1 MLGLSLLAVIAGF
14 GRAVGKFRQRTVRS
28 ALKWIVIGSGVAA
41 VGVAYGVWQAVQDPV
56 RIDALVGQPVIVE
69 GSVQSAKDVAG
80 GRMYEL
86 FIDRVQRTGQV
97 TRTQVK
103 VDWTAWA
110 PTGELAHLS
119 AGEDVTASGVL
130 VFPPVTTNKGVPLR
144 KELAQGGI
152 FYEFEGHLETSA
164 MPPNTLV
171 TRVRG
176 RLAKSVASLPYGT
189 AEQQVLLSSV
199 VFGGE
204 NVAASEKQ
212 AFLKAGLLHV
222 LAASGANLMLVEQA
236 FVRIFRPIWNKLRLP
251 AVIWALLLVAF
262 NWGFAL
268 LCGTAPSLT
277 RAAILAS
284 YRHTAQMLSRRV
296 RTLDGLAATAVVQAV
311 IWPSQ
316 VTSASF
322 LLSFVA
328 TGALAL
334 VLEHSFIKASRRLG
348 TGRLK
353 RMVRVLTVRSLT
365 TVATSVAIELALFPL
380 TLTLFQQITP
390 YAMLTNV
397 IAEPLLTLL
406 LPLAALY
413 IGVAALL
420 SVAAPL
426 VACAAPL
433 ASVTYG
439 MLSAVSWLA
448 NTVAAWPGALISTP
462 SLSNSD
468 FVATGLYVLAG
479 LVLLTASERRKR
491 RLQTSG
497 QTHIRPLSREH
508 ARKL

>member
-1 MLGLSLLAVIAGF
+1 MLGLGLLAAIVGF
-14 GRAVGKFRQRTVRS
+14 GRAVVKFRNRTVRFV
-28 ALKWIVIGSGVAA
+28 LKWIVIGSGVAA
-41 VGVAYGVWQAVQDPV
+41 VGAAYGGWQAVKDPV

-69 GSVQSAKDVAG
+69 GSVLSAKDVAG

-97 TRTQVK
+97 TCTQVK
-103 VDWTAWA
+103 VDWPAWA

-119 AGEDVTASGVL
+119 AGDDVTASGVL

-152 FYEFEGHLETSA
+152 FYEFEGHLTTSSSHQH
-164 MPPNTLV
+164 TLV

-189 AEQQVLLSSV
+189 ADQQVLLSSV

-212 AFLKAGLLHV
+212 AFLRAGLLHV

-236 FVRIFRPIWNKLRLP
+236 LVRTLRPVWNKLHLP
-251 AVIWALLLVAF
+251 ETIWSLLLVSF

-311 IWPSQ
+311 ISPSQ

-334 VLEHSFIKASRRLG
+334 VLDHSFIKTSRRLA

-353 RMVRVLTVRSLT
+353 RMIRVLTVHSLT
-365 TVATSVAIELALFPL
+365 TVATSVAIEFALLPL
-380 TLTLFQQITP
+380 TFTLFQQITP
-390 YAMLTNV
+390 YAVVTNV

-420 SVAAPL
+420 SLAAPL

-433 ASVTYG
+433 ASVTYS

-448 NTVAAWPGALISTP
+448 NTVAAWPGSLISTSNLP
-462 SLSNSD
+462 NSD
-468 FVATGLYVLAG
+468 FFATGIYVVAG
-479 LVLLTASERRKR
+479 LVLFTVSERRKR
-491 RLQTSG
+491 RSRTNG
-497 QTHIRPLSREH
+497 RTGIRPVIREH
-508 ARKL
+508 TRKL